1 MIIKDWLVKKN
12 NFTEVELKIASYF
25 SDSSNHWK
33 DMSLRSIAKS
43 IYVSPSAITRFC
55 KKAGFSGYN
64 EFRNAYFKEKAYLQN
79 QKKNINPSF
88 PFEYVDNVDE
98 ISNKIKDLYIQTI
111 NDTFSLLKFDKLEHV
126 KGLLDK
132 FDNIVVF
139 SLGNLAPLYNFQY
152 KMLKIGKQVSVIS
165 RTDEAYYYVKF
176 HAKDYLFILV
186 SYTGETPLVLKVALQ
201 LQRLKAETISLT
213 SLGGN
218 TLSTLTDLSFN
229 IATGEKLTD
238 NFGDYSLAIS
248 ENYLFDLFYSLEFS
262 NDFIQNYHLKSKTAK
277 EYQRERKSNNSL
289 LNN

>member
-1 MIIKDWLVKKN
+1 
-12 NFTEVELKIASYF
+12 
-25 SDSSNHWK
+25 
-33 DMSLRSIAKS
+33 
-43 IYVSPSAITRFC
+43 
-55 KKAGFSGYN
+55 
-64 EFRNAYFKEKAYLQN
+64 
-79 QKKNINPSF
+79 
-88 PFEYVDNVDE
+88 
-98 ISNKIKDLYIQTI
+98 
-111 NDTFSLLKFDKLEHV
+111 
-126 KGLLDK
+126 
-132 FDNIVVF
+132 
-139 SLGNLAPLYNFQY
+139 
-152 KMLKIGKQVSVIS
+152 MLKIGKQVSVIS

-218 TLSTLTDLSFN
+218 TLSILTDLSFN

>member
-1 MIIKDWLVKKN
+1 MILRDWLAKKQD
-12 NFTEVELKIASYF
+12 FTEVELKIASYF
-25 SDSSNHWK
+25 SDPSNHWK
-33 DMSLRSIAKS
+33 DMSLRSNAKS

-79 QKKNINPSF
+79 QKNNVNPSF
-88 PFEYVDNVDE
+88 PFECVDNVDE
-98 ISNKIKDLYIQTI
+98 ISNKIKNLYVQTI
-111 NDTFSLLKFDKLEHV
+111 DDTFKLLKSDKLELV
-126 KGLLDK
+126 KKLLDE
-132 FDNIVVF
+132 FDNIVVY

-165 RTDEAYYYVKF
+165 KSDEAYYYAKF
-176 HAKDYLFILV
+176 HAEDYIFILV
-186 SYTGETPLVLKVALQ
+186 SYTGETPLVLKTARQ
-201 LQRLKAETISLT
+201 LKRQGAKTISLT
-213 SLGGN
+213 SFGGN

-262 NDFIQNYHLKSKTAK
+262 NNFIQNYHLKSETAK
-277 EYQRERKSNNSL
+277 EYQKERRSSNSL